1 MIEAL
6 KIIEK
11 ASSELIDEMRMAGS
25 EIRLAQICAAQLF
38 LLSVF
43 DHISGLER
51 MRSKLSIAPF
61 IYHDTER
68 VKKDILSAS
77 VIG

>member
-11 ASSELIDEMRMAGS
+11 ASSELIDEMRSADS
-25 EIRLAQICAAQLF
+25 VERLAQICAVQLF

-43 DHISGLER
+43 DHISGLKR
-51 MRSKLSIAPF
+51 MQSKLALAPY
-61 IYHDTER
+61 IYYDTER
-68 VKKDILSAS
+68 AKRDVLSAS